1 VAQVRQPE
9 MLQNGTLRAYQ
20 LGGVK
25 FLVSLV
31 NNRINGILA
40 DEMGLGKTIQT
51 IATLALL
58 QEAKRN
64 NGPHLILAPKVRPH
78 RGPACADCVFRR
90 QASFCHAYVN
100 GVLPE
105 GNENKRSPSRGLL
118 LFLDCV
124 MLLCCQQ
131 PSDQGSNGHSSTACW
146 SACAPFG
153 LKSTLPN

>member
-1 VAQVRQPE
+1 MAQVRQPE

-78 RGPACADCVFRR
+78 GCPALQIVSSGGKQDFVM
-90 QASFCHAYVN
+90 HARMAFFQEAMKTN
-100 GVLPE
+100 GLHHV
-105 GNENKRSPSRGLL
+105 G
-118 LFLDCV
+118 FY
-124 MLLCCQQ
+124 
-131 PSDQGSNGHSSTACW
+131 
-146 SACAPFG
+146 
-153 LKSTLPN
+153 